1 MMDAS
6 QDLPHVDRRVPF
18 DVGITLLSLFKGE
31 RVRVVTTTGV
41 TAPAWSGIG
50 YVQAIEDD
58 DAEDGTFRH
67 GRVHRQ
73 VQERGRVGVLGHRP
87 RRPHLARVGRGH
99 VDHQGRVVG
108 RMGDA

>member
-1 MMDAS
+1 MMDTS

-58 DAEDGTFRH
+58 DAEDGTILATDEFIVRFRNGDESAFWAIDPDGLTLH
-67 GRVHRQ
+67 GS
-73 VQERGRVGVLGHRP
+73 
-87 RRPHLARVGRGH
+87 
-99 VDHQGRVVG
+99 
-108 RMGDA
+108 DADTSITKVES